1 MRFATWA
8 SSMRDLGYTEQQQY
22 ALLADTLGQPGMGA
36 LVAAGGGPADPVA
49 QTLQLWEPV
58 LAGAAQIASGNA
70 DTATQEEV
78 YGLLD
83 NLSATD
89 DWSALVAVLRRIIDG
104 ERSTELLTGLDHR
117 VDTAI
122 ATELLNRLQ

>member
-1 MRFATWA
+1 
-8 SSMRDLGYTEQQQY
+8 
-22 ALLADTLGQPGMGA
+22 MGA